1 MIASGNHTLKMR
13 SGVEG
18 SLTQLLLKSIERIRF
33 FDFAALRATSLR
45 ITCGRKINCNLTF
58 FIGKGRTFYALV
70 TDAYEAFEHF
80 GFFKFLASSE
90 WNYTEGSE
98 QYGALPFITGTLMT
112 TLLALIF
119 CIPFSL
125 PVALF
130 VGEYFKGTKMAAV
143 LSTVTDL
150 LAGIPSIIY
159 GLWGF
164 YTLRPIIMALNISP
178 QGSGVLTASLVL
190 AIMIIPYAAS
200 LSAEFIKMVP
210 NDLKEGAYSLGATR
224 AEVIRK
230 VVFPVAGS
238 GIFSSYILAIGR
250 ALGETMTV
258 TMLIGNTNNIP
269 ESITSTGNSMASIIA
284 NQFGEADDL
293 RLSSLIAIGLILFLI
308 TAIIN
313 MVGKIMIKRARIV

>member
-1 MIASGNHTLKMR
+1 MNDKLYRLILF
-13 SGVEG
+13 
-18 SLTQLLLKSIERIRF
+18 I
-33 FDFAALRATSLR
+33 AAL
-45 ITCGRKINCNLTF
+45 IVPVVCG
-58 FIGKGRTFYALV
+58 GVVYALV
-70 TDAYEAFEHF
+70 TDAYDAFEHF
-80 GFFKFLASSE
+80 GFFKFLTSSD
-90 WNYTEGSE
+90 WSYTEGAE

-112 TLLALIF
+112 TLLALVF

-130 VGEYFKGTKMAAV
+130 VGEYFKGTKVAAV

-164 YTLRPIIMALNISP
+164 YTLRPVVMALEISP
-178 QGSGVLTASLVL
+178 QGSGILTASLVL

-238 GIFSSYILAIGR
+238 GIFSSYVLAIGR

-269 ESITSTGNSMASIIA
+269 NSITSTGNSMASIIA
-284 NQFGEADDL
+284 NQFGEADGL

-308 TAIIN
+308 TAVIN
-313 MVGKIMIKRARIV
+313 MIGKIMIKRARIS

>member
-1 MIASGNHTLKMR
+1 MNDRIYKI
-13 SGVEG
+13 
-18 SLTQLLLKSIERIRF
+18 LL
-33 FDFAALRATSLR
+33 FAAALVMPLV
-45 ITCGRKINCNLTF
+45 CG
-58 FIGKGRTFYALV
+58 GVVYALV
-70 TDAYEAFEHF
+70 TDAHEAFEHF
-80 GFFKFLASSE
+80 GFFKFLTSSE
-90 WNYTEGSE
+90 WSYTEGAE

-130 VGEYFKGTKMAAV
+130 VGEYFKGTRVAAI

-164 YTLRPIIMALNISP
+164 YTLRPLIIMLDISP
-178 QGSGVLTASLVL
+178 QGSGVLIASLVL
-190 AIMIIPYAAS
+190 AIMIVPYAAS

-210 NDLKEGAYSLGATR
+210 NDLKEAAYSLGATR
-224 AEVIRK
+224 AEVIRR

-238 GIFSSYILAIGR
+238 GIFSAYILAIGR

-269 ESITSTGNSMASIIA
+269 DSITSTGNSMASIIA

-308 TAIIN
+308 TAVIN
-313 MVGKIMIKRARIV
+313 MIGKIMIKRARIA

>member
-1 MIASGNHTLKMR
+1 MNDKIYN
-13 SGVEG
+13 
-18 SLTQLLLKSIERIRF
+18 SLLWV
-33 FDFAALRATSLR
+33 AALVVPLV
-45 ITCGRKINCNLTF
+45 CGGIV
-58 FIGKGRTFYALV
+58 YALV
-70 TDAYEAFEHF
+70 TDATEAFNHF
-80 GFFKFLASSE
+80 GFLNFLTSSE
-90 WNYTEGSE
+90 WSYTEGSE
-98 QYGALPFITGTLMT
+98 TYGALPFVVGTLLT
-112 TLLALIF
+112 TLLALLF

-130 VGEYFKGTKMAAV
+130 VGEYFRGTKLAAV

-164 YTLRPIIMALNISP
+164 YTLRPVIMALDISP

-224 AEVIRK
+224 AEVIRHI
-230 VVFPVAGS
+230 VFLFAGS
-238 GIFSSYILAIGR
+238 GIFSAYILAIGR

-269 ESITSTGNSMASIIA
+269 GSLTATGNSMASIIA
-284 NQFGEADDL
+284 NQFGEADGL
-293 RLSSLIAIGLILFLI
+293 RLSSLIAIGLLLFLI
-308 TAIIN
+308 TAFIN
-313 MVGKIMIKRARIV
+313 MVGKIMIKRARIA

>member
-1 MIASGNHTLKMR
+1 MSDKLYR
-13 SGVEG
+13 V
-18 SLTQLLLKSIERIRF
+18 LLIV
-33 FDFAALRATSLR
+33 AAIIVPLV
-45 ITCGRKINCNLTF
+45 CGGIL
-58 FIGKGRTFYALV
+58 YALA
-70 TDAYEAFEHF
+70 TDAYEAFNHF
-80 GFFKFLASSE
+80 GFFEFLTSTD
-90 WNYTEGSE
+90 WNYTEGE
-98 QYGALPFITGTLMT
+98 EHYGALPFITGTLMT
-112 TLLALIF
+112 SILALIF

-130 VGEYFKGTKMAAV
+130 VGEYFKDTKVAAI

-150 LAGIPSIIY
+150 LAGIPSIIF

-164 YTLRPIIMALNISP
+164 YTLRPLVMALNISP

-200 LSAEFIKMVP
+200 LSSEFIKMVP

-224 AEVIRK
+224 AEVIRR

-238 GIFSSYILAIGR
+238 GIFSSYVLAIGR

-269 ESITSTGNSMASIIA
+269 QSITATGNSMASIIA
-284 NQFGEADDL
+284 NQFGEAGDL

-313 MVGKIMIKRARIV
+313 MIGKLMIKRARIL

>member
-1 MIASGNHTLKMR
+1 MNDKIYRVILFIAAITIPVVCG
-13 SGVEG
+13 GVV
-18 SLTQLLLKSIERIRF
+18 
-33 FDFAALRATSLR
+33 
-45 ITCGRKINCNLTF
+45 
-58 FIGKGRTFYALV
+58 YALV
-70 TDAYEAFEHF
+70 TDAYDAFEHF
-80 GFFKFLASSE
+80 GFFKFLTSSD
-90 WNYTEGSE
+90 WSYTEGAE

-130 VGEYFKGTKMAAV
+130 VGEYFKGTKIAAV

-178 QGSGVLTASLVL
+178 QGSGILTASLVL

-238 GIFSSYILAIGR
+238 GIFSSYVLAIGR

-269 ESITSTGNSMASIIA
+269 DSITSTGNSMASIIA
-284 NQFGEADDL
+284 NQFGEADGL
-293 RLSSLIAIGLILFLI
+293 RLSSLIAIGLVLFLI
-308 TAIIN
+308 TAAIN

>member
-1 MIASGNHTLKMR
+1 MSDRLYKAILF
-13 SGVEG
+13 
-18 SLTQLLLKSIERIRF
+18 I
-33 FDFAALRATSLR
+33 AALVMP
-45 ITCGRKINCNLTF
+45 IVCG
-58 FIGKGRTFYALV
+58 GVVYALV
-70 TDAYEAFEHF
+70 TDAYEAFDHF
-80 GFFKFLASSE
+80 GFFRFLTSSE
-90 WNYTEGSE
+90 WSYMEGNE

-130 VGEYFKGTKMAAV
+130 VGEYFKGAKVAAV

-164 YTLRPIIMALNISP
+164 YTLRPVIMALDISP
-178 QGSGVLTASLVL
+178 QGSGILTASLVL
-190 AIMIIPYAAS
+190 AIMIVPYAAS

-210 NDLKEGAYSLGATR
+210 NEMKESAYSLGATR

-269 ESITSTGNSMASIIA
+269 QSITSTGNSMASIIA

-293 RLSSLIAIGLILFLI
+293 RLSSLIAIGLVLFLI
-308 TAIIN
+308 TAVIN
-313 MVGKIMIKRARIV
+313 MIGKVMIKHARIS

>member
-1 MIASGNHTLKMR
+1 MSDKLYR
-13 SGVEG
+13 V
-18 SLTQLLLKSIERIRF
+18 LLIV
-33 FDFAALRATSLR
+33 AAIIVPLV
-45 ITCGRKINCNLTF
+45 CGGIL
-58 FIGKGRTFYALV
+58 YALA
-70 TDAYEAFEHF
+70 TDAYEAFNHF
-80 GFFKFLASSE
+80 GFFEFLTSTD
-90 WNYTEGSE
+90 WNYTEGE
-98 QYGALPFITGTLMT
+98 ERYGALPFITGTLMT
-112 TLLALIF
+112 SILALIF

-130 VGEYFKGTKMAAV
+130 VGEYFKDTKVAAI

-150 LAGIPSIIY
+150 LAGIPSIIF

-164 YTLRPIIMALNISP
+164 YTLRPIVMALNISP

-190 AIMIIPYAAS
+190 AIMIVPYAAS
-200 LSAEFIKMVP
+200 LSSEFIKMVP

-224 AEVIRK
+224 AEVIRR

-238 GIFSSYILAIGR
+238 GIFSSYVLAIGR

-269 ESITSTGNSMASIIA
+269 QSITATGNSMASIIA
-284 NQFGEADDL
+284 NQFGEAGDL

-308 TAIIN
+308 TTIIN
-313 MVGKIMIKRARIV
+313 MIGKLMIKRARII

>member
-1 MIASGNHTLKMR
+1 MNDKLYR
-13 SGVEG
+13 V
-18 SLTQLLLKSIERIRF
+18 LLF
-33 FDFAALRATSLR
+33 VAALVMP
-45 ITCGRKINCNLTF
+45 IVCG
-58 FIGKGRTFYALV
+58 GVVYALV

-80 GFFKFLASSE
+80 GFFKFLTSSD
-90 WNYTEGSE
+90 WSYTEGAE

-130 VGEYFKGTKMAAV
+130 VGEYFKGTKIAAV

-164 YTLRPIIMALNISP
+164 YTMRPIIMALNISP

-224 AEVIRK
+224 AEVIRR
-230 VVFPVAGS
+230 VIFPVAGS
-238 GIFSSYILAIGR
+238 GIFSAYVLAIGR

-269 ESITSTGNSMASIIA
+269 DSITSTGNSMASIIA
-284 NQFGEADDL
+284 NQFGEADGL
-293 RLSSLIAIGLILFLI
+293 RLSSLIAIGLVLFLI
-308 TAIIN
+308 TAAIN

>member
-1 MIASGNHTLKMR
+1 MNDKLYNI
-13 SGVEG
+13 
-18 SLTQLLLKSIERIRF
+18 LLF
-33 FDFAALRATSLR
+33 VTAL
-45 ITCGRKINCNLTF
+45 IMPIVCGGIVF
-58 FIGKGRTFYALV
+58 ALV
-70 TDAYEAFEHF
+70 TDAYDAFEHF
-80 GFFKFLASSE
+80 GFFNFLTSSD
-90 WNYTEGSE
+90 WSYTEGNE

-130 VGEYFKGTKMAAV
+130 VGEYFKGTKIASI
-143 LSTVTDL
+143 LSTITDL

-164 YTLRPIIMALNISP
+164 YTLRPIIMALEISP
-178 QGSGVLTASLVL
+178 QGSSILTASLVL
-190 AIMIIPYAAS
+190 AIMIIPYASS
-200 LSAEFIKMVP
+200 LSSEFIKMVP

-230 VVFPVAGS
+230 IIFPVAGS

-258 TMLIGNTNNIP
+258 TMLIGNTNSIP
-269 ESITSTGNSMASIIA
+269 SSITSTGNSMASVIA
-284 NQFGEADDL
+284 NQFGEADGL

-308 TAIIN
+308 TAFIN
-313 MVGKIMIKRARIV
+313 MIGKIMIKRARIS

>member
-1 MIASGNHTLKMR
+1 MNDKIYN
-13 SGVEG
+13 
-18 SLTQLLLKSIERIRF
+18 LLLLL
-33 FDFAALRATSLR
+33 AALVVPLV
-45 ITCGRKINCNLTF
+45 CGGIV
-58 FIGKGRTFYALV
+58 YALF
-70 TDAYEAFEHF
+70 TDATEAFNHF
-80 GFFKFLASSE
+80 GFLNFLTSSE
-90 WNYTEGSE
+90 WSYTEGSE
-98 QYGALPFITGTLMT
+98 TYGALPFVVGTLLT
-112 TLLALIF
+112 TLLALLF

-130 VGEYFKGTKMAAV
+130 VGEYFRGTKLAAV

-164 YTLRPIIMALNISP
+164 YTLRPVIMALDISP

-200 LSAEFIKMVP
+200 LSVEFIKMVP

-224 AEVIRK
+224 AEVIRHI
-230 VVFPVAGS
+230 VFPFAGS
-238 GIFSSYILAIGR
+238 GIFSAYILAIGR

-269 ESITSTGNSMASIIA
+269 GSLTATGNSMASIIA
-284 NQFGEADDL
+284 NQFGEADGL
-293 RLSSLIAIGLILFLI
+293 RLSSLIAIGLLLFLI
-308 TAIIN
+308 TAFIN
-313 MVGKIMIKRARIV
+313 MVGKIMIKRARIS

>member
-1 MIASGNHTLKMR
+1 MNDKLYKVLLFVVALVMPLVCG
-13 SGVEG
+13 GVV
-18 SLTQLLLKSIERIRF
+18 
-33 FDFAALRATSLR
+33 
-45 ITCGRKINCNLTF
+45 
-58 FIGKGRTFYALV
+58 YALV
-70 TDAYEAFEHF
+70 TDAYDAFEHF
-80 GFFKFLASSE
+80 GFFKFLTSKE
-90 WNYTEGSE
+90 WSYTEGAE

-119 CIPFSL
+119 CIPFSM

-130 VGEYFKGTKMAAV
+130 VGEYFKGTKVASV
-143 LSTVTDL
+143 LSIVTDL

-164 YTLRPIIMALNISP
+164 YTLRPLIMALNISP

-190 AIMIIPYAAS
+190 AIMIVPYAAS

-230 VVFPVAGS
+230 IVFPVASS

-269 ESITSTGNSMASIIA
+269 DSITSTGNSMASIIA
-284 NQFGEADDL
+284 NQFGEASDL
-293 RLSSLIAIGLILFLI
+293 RFSSLIAIGLVLFLI
-308 TAIIN
+308 TAVIN
-313 MVGKIMIKRARIV
+313 MIGKMMIKRARIS

>member
-1 MIASGNHTLKMR
+1 MNDKLYNIILFVT
-13 SGVEG
+13 
-18 SLTQLLLKSIERIRF
+18 
-33 FDFAALRATSLR
+33 AL
-45 ITCGRKINCNLTF
+45 IMPIVCGGIVF
-58 FIGKGRTFYALV
+58 ALV

-80 GFFKFLASSE
+80 GFLNFLTSSD
-90 WNYTEGSE
+90 WSYTAGNE

-130 VGEYFKGTKMAAV
+130 VGEYFKGTKIASI
-143 LSTVTDL
+143 LSTITDL

-164 YTLRPIIMALNISP
+164 YTLRPIIMALEISP
-178 QGSGVLTASLVL
+178 QGSSILTASLVL
-190 AIMIIPYAAS
+190 AIMIIPYASS
-200 LSAEFIKMVP
+200 LSSEFIKMVP

-230 VVFPVAGS
+230 IIFPVAGS

-258 TMLIGNTNNIP
+258 TMLIGNTNSIP
-269 ESITSTGNSMASIIA
+269 ISITSTGNSMASVIA
-284 NQFGEADDL
+284 NQFGEADGL

-308 TAIIN
+308 TAFIN
-313 MVGKIMIKRARIV
+313 MIGKIMIKHARIS

>member
-1 MIASGNHTLKMR
+1 MNDKLYKVLLFIVVLIMPIVCG
-13 SGVEG
+13 GVV
-18 SLTQLLLKSIERIRF
+18 
-33 FDFAALRATSLR
+33 
-45 ITCGRKINCNLTF
+45 
-58 FIGKGRTFYALV
+58 YALV
-70 TDAYEAFEHF
+70 TDAYDAFEHF
-80 GFFKFLASSE
+80 GFFRFLTSSE
-90 WNYTEGSE
+90 WSYTEGAE

-112 TLLALIF
+112 TLLALFF

-130 VGEYFKGTKMAAV
+130 VGEYFRDSRIAAV
-143 LSTVTDL
+143 LSTVVDL

-178 QGSGVLTASLVL
+178 QGSGILTASLVL
-190 AIMIIPYAAS
+190 AIMIIPYASS

-224 AEVIRK
+224 LEVVRN

-238 GIFSSYILAIGR
+238 GIFSSYVLAIGR

-258 TMLIGNTNNIP
+258 TMLIGNTNDMPN
-269 ESITSTGNSMASIIA
+269 SITATGNSMASIIA
-284 NQFGEADDL
+284 NQFGEADGL

-313 MVGKIMIKRARIV
+313 MVGKIMIKRARIA

>member
-1 MIASGNHTLKMR
+1 MNDKLYKVLLFVAAWVMPIVCG
-13 SGVEG
+13 GV
-18 SLTQLLLKSIERIRF
+18 I
-33 FDFAALRATSLR
+33 
-45 ITCGRKINCNLTF
+45 
-58 FIGKGRTFYALV
+58 YALV

-80 GFFKFLASSE
+80 GFIQFLTSKDWS
-90 WNYTEGSE
+90 YTEGAE

-130 VGEYFKGTKMAAV
+130 VGEYFKGTKVASV
-143 LSTVTDL
+143 LSAVTDL

-164 YTLRPIIMALNISP
+164 YTLRPLIMALDISP

-190 AIMIIPYAAS
+190 AIMIVPYAAS

-210 NDLKEGAYSLGATR
+210 NDLKEGAYSLGATH

-238 GIFSSYILAIGR
+238 GIFSSYVLAIGR

-269 ESITSTGNSMASIIA
+269 ETITSTGNSMASIIA
-284 NQFGEADDL
+284 NQFGEASDL
-293 RLSSLIAIGLILFLI
+293 RFSSLIAIGLVLFLI

-313 MVGKIMIKRARIV
+313 MIGKIMIKRARIS

>member
-1 MIASGNHTLKMR
+1 MSDKIYRVILFASALIVPIVCG
-13 SGVEG
+13 GV
-18 SLTQLLLKSIERIRF
+18 I
-33 FDFAALRATSLR
+33 
-45 ITCGRKINCNLTF
+45 
-58 FIGKGRTFYALV
+58 YALV

-80 GFFKFLASSE
+80 GFFRFLTSSE
-90 WNYTEGSE
+90 WSYTEGNE

-112 TLLALIF
+112 TLLALVF

-130 VGEYFKGTKMAAV
+130 VGEYFKGTKVASG
-143 LSTVTDL
+143 LSMIVDL

-164 YTLRPIIMALNISP
+164 YSLRPVIMALDISP

-210 NDLKEGAYSLGATR
+210 SDLKEGAYSLGATR
-224 AEVIRK
+224 FEVIRN

-238 GIFSSYILAIGR
+238 GIFSSYVLAIGR

-269 ESITSTGNSMASIIA
+269 DSITSTGNSMASIIA
-284 NQFGEADDL
+284 NQFGEADGL

-308 TAIIN
+308 TAVIN

>member
-1 MIASGNHTLKMR
+1 MSD
-13 SGVEG
+13 
-18 SLTQLLLKSIERIRF
+18 RIYRIILF
-33 FDFAALRATSLR
+33 TAALVMP
-45 ITCGRKINCNLTF
+45 IVCG
-58 FIGKGRTFYALV
+58 GVVYALV
-70 TDAYEAFEHF
+70 TDAYGAFEHF
-80 GFFKFLASSE
+80 GFLNFLTSSD
-90 WNYTEGSE
+90 WSYTEGAES
-98 QYGALPFITGTLMT
+98 YGALPFITGTLMT
-112 TLLALIF
+112 TLLALLF

-130 VGEYFKGTKMAAV
+130 IGEYFKGTKIAGV
-143 LSTVTDL
+143 LGTVIDL

-164 YTLRPIIMALNISP
+164 YTLRPIIMDLNISP

-190 AIMIIPYAAS
+190 AIMIVPYAAS

-238 GIFSSYILAIGR
+238 GVFSSYVLAIGR

-269 ESITSTGNSMASIIA
+269 DSITSTGNSMASIIA
-284 NQFGEADDL
+284 NQFGEADGL

-313 MVGKIMIKRARIV
+313 MIGKIMIKRARIA

>member
-1 MIASGNHTLKMR
+1 MNDKLYKI
-13 SGVEG
+13 
-18 SLTQLLLKSIERIRF
+18 LL
-33 FDFAALRATSLR
+33 FAAAL
-45 ITCGRKINCNLTF
+45 IMPIVCG
-58 FIGKGRTFYALV
+58 GVVYALV
-70 TDAYEAFEHF
+70 TDAYEAFEYF
-80 GFFKFLASSE
+80 GFFNFLTSQE
-90 WNYTEGSE
+90 WSYTEGAE

-112 TLLALIF
+112 TLLALLF

-130 VGEYFKGTKMAAV
+130 VGEYFKGTRIAAI

-164 YTLRPIIMALNISP
+164 YTLRPLIIALNISP
-178 QGSGVLTASLVL
+178 QGSGILTASLVL
-190 AIMIIPYAAS
+190 AIMIVPYAAS

-210 NDLKEGAYSLGATR
+210 NELKEGAYSLGATR
-224 AEVIRK
+224 GDVIRK

-269 ESITSTGNSMASIIA
+269 ETITSTGNSMASIIA

-293 RLSSLIAIGLILFLI
+293 RLSSLIAIGLVLFLI
-308 TAIIN
+308 TAFIN
-313 MVGKIMIKRARIV
+313 LIGKIMIKRARIA

>member
-1 MIASGNHTLKMR
+1 MTDKLY
-13 SGVEG
+13 
-18 SLTQLLLKSIERIRF
+18 RIIL
-33 FDFAALRATSLR
+33 FAAAL
-45 ITCGRKINCNLTF
+45 IMPIVCG
-58 FIGKGRTFYALV
+58 GVVYALV
-70 TDAYEAFEHF
+70 TDAYDAFEHF
-80 GFFKFLASSE
+80 GFLKFLTSSD
-90 WNYTEGSE
+90 WSYTEGNE

-130 VGEYFKGTKMAAV
+130 VGEYFKGTKVAAV

-164 YTLRPIIMALNISP
+164 YTLRPIIMEVSISQ
-178 QGSGVLTASLVL
+178 QGSGILTASLVL

-224 AEVIRK
+224 AEVVRK
-230 VVFPVAGS
+230 VIFPVAGS
-238 GIFSSYILAIGR
+238 GIFSSYVLAIGR

-269 ESITSTGNSMASIIA
+269 DSITSTGNSMSSIIA

-293 RLSSLIAIGLILFLI
+293 RLSSLIAIGLVLFLI
-308 TAIIN
+308 TALIN
-313 MVGKIMIKRARIV
+313 MIGKIMIKRARIA

>member
-1 MIASGNHTLKMR
+1 MSDKLYKA
-13 SGVEG
+13 
-18 SLTQLLLKSIERIRF
+18 LLFL
-33 FDFAALRATSLR
+33 AAL
-45 ITCGRKINCNLTF
+45 IMPIVCG
-58 FIGKGRTFYALV
+58 GVVYALV
-70 TDAYEAFEHF
+70 TDAYDAFEHF
-80 GFFKFLASSE
+80 GFFKFLTSSD
-90 WNYTEGSE
+90 WDYTQGAE

-130 VGEYFKGTKMAAV
+130 VGEYFKGSRVASV
-143 LSTVTDL
+143 LSTITDL

-164 YTLRPIIMALNISP
+164 YTLRPLIMALNISP
-178 QGSGVLTASLVL
+178 QGSGILTASMVL
-190 AIMIIPYAAS
+190 AIMIVPYAAS
-200 LSAEFIKMVP
+200 LSTEFIKMVP

-224 AEVIRK
+224 AEVVRK
-230 VVFPVAGS
+230 IIFPVAGS
-238 GIFSSYILAIGR
+238 GIFSSYVLAIGR

-269 ESITSTGNSMASIIA
+269 DSITSTGNSMASIIA

-313 MVGKIMIKRARIV
+313 MIGKIMIKRARIS